1 MQVTTIGLDIAK
13 SVFQVHGVDER
24 GRAVLRK
31 RLARAKVLEFFAK
44 LPPCVIGLEA
54 CGGAHHWA
62 RELQALGHD
71 ARLIPPQYVKAYV
84 KTNKH
89 DMADAEACAEAVRR
103 PSMRFVPVKSAAQ
116 QAMAMRHRVRDQLV
130 GQRTATINAL
140 RGHLA
145 EFGLVAAQRRQG
157 LGELLAVLGDLEDR
171 RVPPLAREVLASL
184 TGQLRDLE
192 ARIAALDRR
201 LVQMTRADPV
211 CRALAEVPGIGPVI
225 ATAFTAAVPD
235 PGRFASGRHLSA
247 WLGLVR
253 HRWQA
258 AATRPEQTRRRL
270 PPSPADPRCPGGG
283 PGQPRSERRV
293 VVVGRRAAGAP
304 AVQRRGGGGG
314 EQAGADRLGDA
325 EPGRGL
331 PSGRVRRRPATIAQE
346 DLHELRG
353 RGERDG
359 MIGRTEAGTPR
370 VGPGAFEL
378 VRMTGAGSR
387 ISSRPAA

>member
-31 RLARAKVLEFFAK
+31 RLAHAKVREFLAK

-116 QAMAMRHRVRDQLV
+116 QAMAMLHRVRDQLV

-145 EFGLVAAQRRQG
+145 EFGLVAARRRQG

-192 ARIAALDRR
+192 ARIAELDRR
-201 LVQMTRADPV
+201 LVQMTRADPA

-247 WLGLVR
+247 WLGLVPR
-253 HRWQA
+253 QH
-258 AATRPEQTRRRL
+258 ATGGKPRPLGLSKRGDAYLRRQLIHGARAVVRV
-270 PPSPADPRCPGGG
+270 SQGRSGGLWSWVEG
-283 PGQPRSERRV
+283 LLARRPFNV
-293 VVVGRRAAGAP
+293 VVAAVANKLARIVWAMLSRREG
-304 AVQRRGGGGG
+304 
-314 EQAGADRLGDA
+314 
-325 EPGRGL
+325 
-331 PSGRVRRRPATIAQE
+331 
-346 DLHELRG
+346 
-353 RGERDG
+353 
-359 MIGRTEAGTPR
+359 
-370 VGPGAFEL
+370 
-378 VRMTGAGSR
+378 
-387 ISSRPAA
+387 